1 MKPEKKAEYITYI
14 KNQIKELID
23 KYNTEVIWFDGSWAS
38 WWDMESGKDL
48 YQYIRSLKPSIIIN
62 NRVAKTDQFKK
73 DFGTPEQEHPE
84 STPDYDWEACYTMNN
99 SWGYKKS
106 DNNWKSPEDII
117 NKLNDINNKGGNL
130 LLNIGPDGNGNV
142 PSPSIKT
149 LQEVGKKLKQK

>member
-1 MKPEKKAEYITYI
+1 
-14 KNQIKELID
+14 
-23 KYNTEVIWFDGSWAS
+23 
-38 WWDMESGKDL
+38 
-48 YQYIRSLKPSIIIN
+48 
-62 NRVAKTDQFKK
+62 
-73 DFGTPEQEHPE
+73 
-84 STPDYDWEACYTMNN
+84 MNN

-149 LQEVGKKLKQK
+149 LQEVGKN